1 MGAVGNT
8 GMTRIVIIAALV
20 LGGIVVLASGF
31 GGGGAVAVAPGV
43 SHSPSSSP
51 TPSNSHSQSP
61 TPQLSPK
68 IQKVRFVVFNA
79 GYDVPNAVPGLAGA
93 LQQKM
98 VNDGYDS
105 VANAA
110 NAQTTVRRTIVY
122 FTDHGNTGQNQVEA
136 EYVAQHYLDNAKVA
150 QLASSFTETF
160 PANAQVV
167 ILLGDDYANAHGAN
181 G

>member
-31 GGGGAVAVAPGV
+31 GAGGAVAVAPGV
-43 SHSPSSSP
+43 TNSPSGSP

-61 TPQLSPK
+61 SPQLSPK
-68 IQKVRFVVFNA
+68 IQKVKMVIFNA
-79 GYDVPNAVPGLAGA
+79 GFDVPNVVPGLASD

-98 VNDGYDS
+98 VGDGYIS
-105 VANAA
+105 VADAT
-110 NAQTTVRRTIVY
+110 NAQTTVRRSIIY
-122 FTDHGNTGQNQVEA
+122 FTDHGNSAQNKVEA
-136 EYVAQHYLDNAKVA
+136 EYVAQQYLDNAKVA
-150 QLASSFTETF
+150 QLGSSFTETF
-160 PANAQVV
+160 PANAQIV
-167 ILLGDDYANAHGAN
+167 ILLGDDYVQAHGTN